1 MKFHL
6 SINLERMDDSISM
19 DEVREHTL
27 EMVKMADE
35 AGFELVW
42 AAEHHALE
50 MTIAPNPFQ
59 LMTWWA
65 AHTKQIRLGAGVVNA
80 AYWHP
85 INLAGEAAMT
95 DLISNGRMD
104 LGIGS
109 GAYQR
114 EFDRMRPGLD
124 QKDGYKY
131 LQEMLPLVQ
140 ELWKGDVAHDG
151 AHWQFPASTSCP
163 KPVQENVPI
172 WVAARSPITFDY
184 AVEQNCNIMSWPLT
198 MPFSEA
204 EAYRERLDD
213 AIAKSGKPFTGKW
226 AMMRH
231 TSVYKTQED
240 KQAALDAVRSV
251 LAMFGNLMM
260 KSGEVINGFPSKVPL
275 ASLEGNVR
283 VDPKMLAQN
292 LAFGTPEEVTQ
303 KIKQYQD
310 IGVDAFIYYASMGL
324 DMAQQKRSLQYF
336 IDEVMPAFQS

>member
-6 SINLERMDDSISM
+6 SINLERMDDTISM
-19 DEVREHTL
+19 EDVRNHTI

-65 AHTKQIRLGAGVVNA
+65 TQTKNIRLGAGVVNA

-85 INLAGEAAMT
+85 INLAGEAAMA
-95 DLISNGRMD
+95 DLISGGRVD

-131 LQEMLPLVQ
+131 LQEMLPLVK
-140 ELWKGDVAHDG
+140 ELWKGDVAHEG
-151 AHWQFPASTSCP
+151 EHWQFPASTSCP
-163 KPVQENVPI
+163 KPVQEEMPL

-213 AIAKSGKPFTGKW
+213 AIAKSDKPFTGKW

-231 TSVYKTQED
+231 TAVYKTQED

-275 ASLEGNVR
+275 ESLEGNVR
-283 VDPKMLAQN
+283 VDPEMLAAN
-292 LAFGTPEEVTQ
+292 LAFGSPEEVTE
-303 KIKQYQD
+303 KLKQYEAL
-310 IGVDAFIYYASMGL
+310 GVDAFIYYASMGL
-324 DMAQQKRSLQYF
+324 DMTQQKRSLQYF
-336 IDEVMPAFQS
+336 IDEVMPAFR

>member
-6 SINLERMDDSISM
+6 SINLERMDASTSIE
-19 DEVREHTL
+19 EVRNHTL
-27 EMVKMADE
+27 EMVQMADE

-65 AHTKQIRLGAGVVNA
+65 MHTKNIRLGAGVVNA

-95 DLISNGRMD
+95 DLLSNGRMD

-131 LQEMLPLVQ
+131 LQEMLPLVKK
-140 ELWKGDVAHDG
+140 LWKGDVTHDG
-151 AHWQFPASTSCP
+151 EFWQFPASTSCP
-163 KPVQENVPI
+163 KPLQDDVPM

-204 EAYRERLDD
+204 EAYRERLDS
-213 AIAKSGKPFTGKW
+213 AIAKSDTKYTGKW
-226 AMMRH
+226 ALMRH
-231 TSVYKTQED
+231 SCVYKDDND

-260 KSGEVINGFPSKVPL
+260 KTGEVTNGFPSKVPL
-275 ASLEGNVR
+275 ESLEGNVR
-283 VDPKMLAQN
+283 VDPEMLAQN
-292 LAFGTPEEVTQ
+292 LAFGTPDEVIG
-303 KIKQYQD
+303 KLKQYES

-324 DMAQQKRSLQYF
+324 DMAQQKRSLKYF
-336 IDEVMPAFQS
+336 IEDVMPAFR

>member
-6 SINLERMDDSISM
+6 SINLERMDEATSM
-19 DEVREHTL
+19 AEVRDHTI

-35 AGFELVW
+35 AGFELAW

-95 DLISNGRMD
+95 DLLSDGRMD

-131 LQEMLPLVQ
+131 LQEMLPLVKA
-140 ELWKGDVAHDG
+140 LWQGDVTHEGDY
-151 AHWQFPASTSCP
+151 WQFPASTSCP
-163 KPVQENVPI
+163 KPVQDEVPL

-204 EAYRERLDD
+204 EAYRTRLDE
-213 AIAKSGKPFTGKW
+213 AIAKSETAFTGKW

-231 TSVYKTQED
+231 ACVYKTQED
-240 KQAALDAVRSV
+240 KQSALDAVRSV

-260 KSGEVINGFPSKVPL
+260 KSGEVTNGFPSKVPL
-275 ASLEGNVR
+275 DSLEGNVR
-283 VDPKMLAQN
+283 VDPEMLAQN
-292 LAFGTPEEVTQ
+292 LVFGTPDEVIT
-303 KIKQYQD
+303 KLKQYESL
-310 IGVDAFIYYASMGL
+310 GVDAFIYYASMGL
-324 DMAQQKRSLQYF
+324 DMDQQKRSLKYF
-336 IDEVMPAFQS
+336 IEDVMPAFR